1 MPLRMLLP
9 KDSNDLKVL
18 KVPKVS
24 KVFKVPFS
32 RLPLVNA
39 QINLALL
46 SLIRIF
52 AKLNAKSINI
62 IKP

>member
-9 KDSNDLKVL
+9 KGFNDPNDLKVL
-18 KVPKVS
+18 KVS

-32 RLPLVNA
+32 RLPLGNA